1 MEDEKPVKHPNT
13 PNDKSLSHSSLPE
26 RGDVVVVN
34 ILGNEIRLRTG
45 TDSAY
50 IHKLAVDIENR
61 IRHCM
66 SDSGVMSSL
75 KAVILVCLELAD
87 ELEKSK
93 QQHFKK
99 DKIWEEKIDKLL
111 DKISAI

>member
-1 MEDEKPVKHPNT
+1 MAEEKPAPNHNI
-13 PNDKSLSHSSLPE
+13 PNAKGLSRPSLQGQGE
-26 RGDVVVVN
+26 VVVVN
-34 ILGNEIRLRTG
+34 ILGNEIRLRTQ

-50 IHKLAVDIENR
+50 VHKLAGDIENR
-61 IRHCM
+61 IKRCM

-87 ELEKSK
+87 DLEKSK
-93 QQHFKK
+93 QQHSRK

-111 DKISAI
+111 DKISAV